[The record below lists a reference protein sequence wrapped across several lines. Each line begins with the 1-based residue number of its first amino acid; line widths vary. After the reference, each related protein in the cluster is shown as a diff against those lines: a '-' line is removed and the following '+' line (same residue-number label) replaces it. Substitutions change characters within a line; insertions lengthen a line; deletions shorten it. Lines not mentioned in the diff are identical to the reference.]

1 VPLAFANVS
10 NATVIGLLTA
20 GSGSAAGNF
29 NGTKNFG
36 LSPSVRI
43 PNTLLPR
50 AAVAEELHAVEPSPA
65 DLPCEMLRYVHTR
78 ESCLNRSIGV

>member
-50 AAVAEELHAVEPSPA
+50 AAV
-65 DLPCEMLRYVHTR
+65 C
-78 ESCLNRSIGV
+78 